1 MPLDG
6 SHYRVTCC
14 ACSSSAVTPV
24 LPNAQPDRGGI
35 AHRLRPLGQGREVP
49 MGCGR
54 WRVSSM
60 CSINRR
66 RAATF
71 WRDRP
76 SPLAMSMSD
85 RISAS
90 ICRTARSKARLSR
103 TFSSSPRATLNE
115 RSREPVGDHSDRARG
130 QKSAGSDPSDGPEH
144 VPITALCPP
153 TSELDG
159 ERPMAGMGV
168 RRDKA
173 ALSSGCEAH
182 PANRSSRKQPE
193 QAWRRRSV

>member
-1 MPLDG
+1 MGRTIGDVL
-6 SHYRVTCC
+6 R
-14 ACSSSAVTPV
+14 CSSSAVTRV

-90 ICRTARSKARLSR
+90 ICRTARSKAAEQDLQ
-103 TFSSSPRATLNE
+103 FVSPRNAE
-115 RSREPVGDHSDRARG
+115 RTKSR
-130 QKSAGSDPSDGPEH
+130 AGW
-144 VPITALCPP
+144 
-153 TSELDG
+153 
-159 ERPMAGMGV
+159 
-168 RRDKA
+168 
-173 ALSSGCEAH
+173 
-182 PANRSSRKQPE
+182 RSLG
-193 QAWRRRSV
+193 

>member
-1 MPLDG
+1 VPLDG

-130 QKSAGSDPSDGPEH
+130 SIERRLRSLRWPRACTNNSFVSSH
-144 VPITALCPP
+144 VRT
-153 TSELDG
+153 G
-159 ERPMAGMGV
+159 WR
-168 RRDKA
+168 A
-173 ALSSGCEAH
+173 ANGWNGGA
-182 PANRSSRKQPE
+182 P
-193 QAWRRRSV
+193 